1 MQVEGRVA
9 VVTGAGSGLG
19 RATAEMVVARGGSV
33 ALVDADADRLQEVVS
48 TLPREHALAV
58 PADVTDALAA
68 ENAADQVIDHFGAL
82 HVNVNCAGIAPA
94 AKIVSR
100 GKPADV
106 ELFAKT
112 LAVNLTGTFN
122 INRVAIAAMLA
133 NEPDSSGERGVVV
146 NTASDAAF
154 DGQAG
159 QAAYSASKAGV
170 VGMTLPLARDV
181 AGKGVRVN
189 CIAPG
194 LFATSMVSGM
204 REDIQERLVDMILE
218 PKRMGRPDE
227 FALLVEHLIANSY
240 INAECIR
247 IDAGQRMLPR

>member
-1 MQVEGRVA
+1 MQIERRVA

-19 RATAEMVVARGGSV
+19 RATAELLSSRGAAV
-33 ALVDADADRLQEVVS
+33 ALLDTDKARLEEVTAS
-48 TLPREHALAV
+48 LPSERALALGV
-58 PADVTDALAA
+58 DVTDGLAA
-68 ENAADQVIDHFGAL
+68 ENAADEIVDRLGAI
-82 HVNVNCAGIAPA
+82 HINVNCAGIAPA
-94 AKIVSR
+94 AKVVSR
-100 GKPADV
+100 GKPAEL

-112 LAVNLTGTFN
+112 LSVNLTGTFN
-122 INRVAIAAMLA
+122 INRVTIAAMLA
-133 NEPDSSGERGVVV
+133 NEPDVNGECGVVV

-154 DGQAG
+154 DGQMG

-170 VGMTLPLARDV
+170 VGMTLPLARDL

-204 REDIQERLVDMILE
+204 REDVQERLIDMILE
-218 PKRMGRPDE
+218 PKRMGRPEE
-227 FALLVEHLIANSY
+227 FASLVEHIISNPYL
-240 INAECIR
+240 NAECIR